1 MQNIIYIPEQT
12 FTPEYDLICI
22 NIVQVYYGDGTNKQ
36 TRLLAQIFTGVVKK
50 PRKI

>member
-22 NIVQVYYGDGTNKQ
+22 NIVQVYYGLAQTNKHVYLHKYL
-36 TRLLAQIFTGVVKK
+36 REL
-50 PRKI
+50 